1 MAATAALSVMSAA
14 IATKNPGGVI
24 IKPSAV
30 ALSGHAK
37 TKLSPLLPA
46 GYSHSV

>member
-1 MAATAALSVMSAA
+1 MPAIVDENVDSAELASAA
-14 IATKNPGGVI
+14 
-24 IKPSAV
+24 

-46 GYSHSV
+46 GYSHSE